1 MNKMESQKIKQSTSL
16 LTLVRM
22 EGQSQAFLTNRHENS
37 VYTLFMSD
45 KDRRDDGLGYG
56 NEYQHTDR
64 HESNDSRPHETDK
77 TWDNSTGDVYT
88 THTYDGSYNIYKN
101 NKPFF

>member
-22 EGQSQAFLTNRHENS
+22 EGQGQAFLTNRHESS

-45 KDRRDDGLGYG
+45 KDSL
-56 NEYQHTDR
+56 
-64 HESNDSRPHETDK
+64 
-77 TWDNSTGDVYT
+77 
-88 THTYDGSYNIYKN
+88 
-101 NKPFF
+101 